1 MSNATQRL
9 IEIEAQEK
17 AFAEEKK
24 KLLKETKKSDL
35 ELVRKLCK
43 QHRFTATNL
52 RDCLVTRGKGDAE
65 QKAAK
70 PKKPSTKK

>member
-24 KLLKETKKSDL
+24 QLLKETKKSDL

-43 QHRFTATNL
+43 QHGFTATNL
-52 RDCLVTRGKGDAE
+52 RDCLVTRGKG
-65 QKAAK
+65 AK
-70 PKKPSTKK
+70 ETKTVKTKKPTAK

>member
-24 KLLKETKKSDL
+24 QLLKQTKKSDL

-43 QHRFTATNL
+43 QHGFTATNL
-52 RDCLVTRGKGDAE
+52 RDCLVTRGKSE
-65 QKAAK
+65 KEEKAVK
-70 PKKPSTKK
+70 TKKTPAK

>member
-24 KLLKETKKSDL
+24 QLLKETKKSDL

-43 QHRFTATNL
+43 QHGFTATNL
-52 RDCLVTRGKGDAE
+52 RGCLNTRGKGEAVE
-65 QKAAK
+65 KKAT
-70 PKKPSTKK
+70 PKKTTKK